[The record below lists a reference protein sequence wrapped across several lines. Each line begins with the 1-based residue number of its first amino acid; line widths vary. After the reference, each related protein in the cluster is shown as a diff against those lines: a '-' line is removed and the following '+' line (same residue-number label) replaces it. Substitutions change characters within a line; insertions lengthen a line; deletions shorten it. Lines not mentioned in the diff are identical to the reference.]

1 MVPLNSEGGQQPRSW
16 IATWLH
22 EFVRTRAGVGRLL
35 AVCGGLAGLGGVLVA
50 IFVTGLDFVLVV
62 KDENIEVSRTLVGMS
77 WALVGILGGI
87 MKWRNTRIPAL
98 FMLLAGLAGLFTMP
112 AYFAVGGLLLIA
124 GGLIAFVTQPSEP
137 DSDTIWKS

>member
-1 MVPLNSEGGQQPRSW
+1 MVPLNSEGGQQPRPW

-77 WALVGILGGI
+77 RALVGILGGI
-87 MKWRNTRIPAL
+87 MK
-98 FMLLAGLAGLFTMP
+98 
-112 AYFAVGGLLLIA
+112 
-124 GGLIAFVTQPSEP
+124 
-137 DSDTIWKS
+137 